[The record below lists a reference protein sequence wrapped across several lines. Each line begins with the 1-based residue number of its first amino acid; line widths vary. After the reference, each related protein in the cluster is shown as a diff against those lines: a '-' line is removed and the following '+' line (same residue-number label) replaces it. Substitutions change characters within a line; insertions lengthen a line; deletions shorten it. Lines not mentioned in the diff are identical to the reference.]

1 MKITLLILLCGLQ
14 SLAFGHDY
22 FFAFAEVEYN
32 DISQQLE
39 ATVSVSSHDLER
51 IFEEK
56 SWSIDD
62 LESTEEKNAENFI
75 AITEWMLN
83 QFTVS
88 SEKSS
93 AEFTVVG
100 CEVEL
105 SGMIRFYL
113 ESAPIQITAALTVKF
128 DLLMDNFPEQQN
140 KLTLY
145 FRDQTITK
153 SFLQTASVQ
162 EIRLENS

>member
-22 FFAFAEVEYN
+22 YFAFAEVEYN
-32 DISQQLE
+32 DMSQKFE
-39 ATVSVSSHDLER
+39 ATVSMSAHDLER
-51 IFEEK
+51 TFDEK
-56 SWSIDD
+56 NWSIDA
-62 LESTEEKNAENFI
+62 LEFPEKTANFE
-75 AITEWMLN
+75 AITKWVLT
-83 QFTVS
+83 QFVIS
-88 SEKSS
+88 SNEK
-93 AEFTVVG
+93 AINFDVIG

-113 ESAPIQITAALTVKF
+113 ESAPVSVSTALNVQF
-128 DLLMDNFPEQQN
+128 NLLMEEFPEQQN

-145 FRDQTITK
+145 YRDQTITK
-153 SFLQTASVQ
+153 SFFPSAFVQ

>member
-1 MKITLLILLCGLQ
+1 MKITLLILLCSLQ

-22 FFAFAEVEYN
+22 FFAFAEVAYN
-32 DISQQLE
+32 DISQQFE

-51 IFEEK
+51 IFDEK
-56 SWSIDD
+56 NWSIDD
-62 LESTEEKNAENFI
+62 LETAEENTENFT
-75 AITEWMLN
+75 AISNWMLN
-83 QFTVS
+83 QFRLS
-88 SEKSS
+88 SNENV
-93 AEFTVVG
+93 ANFTVIG

-113 ESAPIQITAALTVKF
+113 ESAPIEILETLTVKF
-128 DLLMDNFPEQQN
+128 DLLMGDFPEQQN

-145 FRDQTITK
+145 YRDRTITK
-153 SFLQTASVQ
+153 SFLQTAYVQ